1 MNPNNPN
8 PLPTRSQAYGT
19 SEDLSS
25 ALTMVNL
32 ATPVVGTPVVGT
44 PVVNTPVVDT
54 PTVDTPT
61 VDTPAVNTPV
71 VATPTVATPSNFS
84 AVVNIKKVCR
94 NPIRVRIVNDMFNV
108 VFPCTKKRRRA
119 YITFS
124 KSWPFGTD
132 PKFGKYISKMLRQ
145 VARKWKNEEQ
155 MYRWFNHNRLSWKS
169 RVTSQW
175 RRKSKRKYNRA
186 REERQQFN
194 EALATLGTMG
204 GQRQVEMV
212 APVVSK
218 GKDRGAYV
226 IPLPDFEDLK
236 SSKSRTGEVHLTL
249 TLTLNPNPK
258 P

>member
-1 MNPNNPN
+1 
-8 PLPTRSQAYGT
+8 
-19 SEDLSS
+19 
-25 ALTMVNL
+25 MVNL

-54 PTVDTPT
+54 PTVDTPVVDTPT
-61 VDTPAVNTPV
+61 VEDTPAVNTPV

-132 PKFGKYISKMLRQ
+132 PKFGKHISKMLRQ

-194 EALATLGTMG
+194 EALVTLGTMG